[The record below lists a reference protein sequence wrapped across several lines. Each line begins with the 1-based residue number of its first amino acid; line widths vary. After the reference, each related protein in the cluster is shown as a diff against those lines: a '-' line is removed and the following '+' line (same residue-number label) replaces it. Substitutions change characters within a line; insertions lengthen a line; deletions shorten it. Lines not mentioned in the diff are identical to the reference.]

1 MPGDDWTSDENDAV
15 VADYFDM
22 LQSELA
28 FRSYNKAEHNRQ
40 LQSLIGRG
48 RGSIE
53 YKHQNISAVL
63 KAMGEVWIGGYMPR
77 FNFQMSL
84 ADAVA
89 RWLERNPQWLGR
101 SPTTQGDGEML
112 QEPTSLWVGPAPTL
126 SNEPE
131 PDELQQTLAVARRY
145 DVVGRDKRNR
155 ELGKA
160 GERFVVDFERATL
173 SQAGRKDLADLVRW
187 VAEEDGDGAGYD
199 VQSYGSDGR
208 SRLIEVKTTNGWE
221 RTPFHITK
229 NELAVADAKRDE
241 WCLFRLWNF
250 SREPKAF
257 ELYPPL
263 DQHVSLTAETFKAS
277 FD

>member
-63 KAMGEVWIGGYMPR
+63 KAMGEVWIDGYMPR

-221 RTPFHITK
+221 RTPFQITK